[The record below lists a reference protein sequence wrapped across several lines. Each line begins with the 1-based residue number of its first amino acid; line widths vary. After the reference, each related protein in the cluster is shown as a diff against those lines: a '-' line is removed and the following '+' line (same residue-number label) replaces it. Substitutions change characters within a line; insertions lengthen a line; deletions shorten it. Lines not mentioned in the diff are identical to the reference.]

1 MNVSRICRLL
11 RLISHLQAGRGY
23 NAEALAVHLEVSRRT
38 VFRDIEILR
47 QAGIPLAYDEQ
58 RQCYGIPG
66 SCLLPATNFTP
77 EEALALIVL
86 CHNLR
91 DYSQL
96 PFFGPAAAA
105 ALKLHSSLPARL
117 REELR
122 TTTDTIRIRLA
133 PSNPLGGQSTVYDQL
148 LTAIS
153 QRRSV
158 RIHYR
163 SLAENDSIITRL
175 SPYRLL
181 FSRRSWYV
189 IGRSSVHRATR
200 TFNLGRIRQLTP
212 TEETYQIPRGFSL
225 ERHLRN
231 AWHLIPERGPD
242 HQVVVRFSP
251 RVAQN
256 VAEVAWH
263 KTQRLQLNPDGT
275 LDFHVTVSGLSEIS
289 WWILGYGDQAEVLQ
303 PPQLRRIL
311 AAHAAHLVERYAER
325 AGSDA

>member
-1 MNVSRICRLL
+1 M
-11 RLISHLQAGRGY
+11 
-23 NAEALAVHLEVSRRT
+23 
-38 VFRDIEILR
+38 EILR
-47 QAGIPLAYDEQ
+47 QAGIPVAYDDE

-66 SCLLPATNFTP
+66 TCLLPATNFTT

-86 CHNLR
+86 CHNLG

-105 ALKLHSSLPARL
+105 ALKLESSLPHRL
-117 REELR
+117 RTELR
-122 TTTDTIRIRLA
+122 TTTDSIHIQLA
-133 PSNPLGGQSTVYDQL
+133 PNNPLGGQTTVYNQL
-148 LTAIS
+148 RTAIA

-163 SLAENDSIITRL
+163 SLAENNSITTRL

-189 IGRSSVHRATR
+189 IGRSSIHRATR
-200 TFNLGRIRQLTP
+200 TFNLSRIRQLTP
-212 TEETYQIPRGFSL
+212 TEETYRIPRGFSL
-225 ERHLRN
+225 DRHLRN

-242 HQVVVRFSP
+242 HRVVVRFSQ

-263 KTQRLQLNPDGT
+263 KTQRLNFNPDGT
-275 LDFHVTVSGLSEIS
+275 LDFQVTVSGLSEIS
-289 WWILGYGDQAEVLQ
+289 WWILGYGDQAEVLH
-303 PPQLRRIL
+303 PPELRKIL
-311 AAHAAHLVERYAER
+311 AAHAANLVERYASR
-325 AGSDA
+325 STADAGGGGGVRS

>member
-1 MNVSRICRLL
+1 M
-11 RLISHLQAGRGY
+11 
-23 NAEALAVHLEVSRRT
+23 EVSRRT

-86 CHNLR
+86 CHNLG